1 MAMNRIQF
9 QPGMSLP
16 EFNRSFGS
24 EAQCEQALMAAR
36 WPNGWRCPRCAPWRA
51 LQAGA
56 PVSHGLFQCQACQ
69 HQTSLTA
76 GTLLSPTASTGASIC
91 AP

>member
-24 EAQCEQALMAAR
+24 DAQCEQALMAAR
-36 WPNGWRCPRCAPWRA
+36 
-51 LQAGA
+51 
-56 PVSHGLFQCQACQ
+56 
-69 HQTSLTA
+69 
-76 GTLLSPTASTGASIC
+76 
-91 AP
+91 